1 MRKRISVLLAIT
13 VLAVGLGGCK
23 KKVEEG
29 PTKEELALSLNQAN
43 AQIQS
48 LTNELQ
54 GTKEVLATYNPNLSD
69 VDLSAITLLPTN
81 QLAYNAINGKIRL
94 SNQLD
99 MSPSVPVPNT
109 TQITLGG
116 DIKYV
121 PSNNWTF
128 ELSNNVLRLQH
139 RNGMIV
145 NLNIY
150 KYVGSSTQY
159 DVMDTLIRPYLNSL
173 SVTEDTAKKMFINN
187 KVVGGI
193 ITSDMKV
200 KTYDNSDVVEEYV
213 PETVAETQPVVEE
226 SLTDES
232 GDGTQAEGAES
243 STDETVMET
252 LDSGETVAYNVLSP
266 EFRPL
271 SGFGT
276 LDEVESTAGEGTDS
290 ESTESESVSSE
301 VSESTVAVETRS
313 TETVENVDYNIED
326 YKYILGVL
334 FSGDYALT
342 IEAFYANDDNAS
354 IQEELFN
361 ACLGSIQVNGNKLV
375 TE

>member
-1 MRKRISVLLAIT
+1 
-13 VLAVGLGGCK
+13 
-23 KKVEEG
+23 
-29 PTKEELALSLNQAN
+29 
-43 AQIQS
+43 
-48 LTNELQ
+48 
-54 GTKEVLATYNPNLSD
+54 
-69 VDLSAITLLPTN
+69 
-81 QLAYNAINGKIRL
+81 
-94 SNQLD
+94 
-99 MSPSVPVPNT
+99 MSPSVAVPNT

-150 KYVGSSTQY
+150 KYVGSSTPY

-173 SVTEDTAKKMFINN
+173 TVKEDTAKKMFINN

-193 ITSDMKV
+193 ITNDMIV
-200 KTYDNSDVVEEYV
+200 KTYPSSDTVEEYV
-213 PETVAETQPVVEE
+213 PETVPETQPVVDETAEGLEGE
-226 SLTDES
+226 SVEGAS
-232 GDGTQAEGAES
+232 AEGAEG
-243 STDETVMET
+243 ETVMET
-252 LDSGETVAYNVLSP
+252 IEGGETVAYNVLNP

-271 SGFGT
+271 SAFGSMEGT
-276 LDEVESTAGEGTDS
+276 VADSSEASAEGSSEASGESAGAEGSETGIPETAALVETASSLDNIGAGEVLG
-290 ESTESESVSSE
+290 
-301 VSESTVAVETRS
+301 
-313 TETVENVDYNIED
+313 VDYDVED
-326 YKYILGVL
+326 YKYILGVM

-361 ACLGSIQVNGNKLV
+361 ACLSSIEVKGSKLV